1 MKIIDLSLPIEEGM
15 MTFPTHWHPVV
26 EVTILGRHGIEGR
39 ETRKLVLG
47 THIGTHADAPRH
59 FIPNGATIDEVP
71 LDVLIGPATLA
82 DFTGCRPLQEIDIAD
97 LKQRLGENVPVR
109 LILRTGWSEY
119 FGDMKFYNEYPFLSE
134 NAAQWLVEKGV
145 RLIAMDT
152 PSPDNPAHSRGTPK
166 DSPNHKVLL
175 GAGVVLVEYV
185 TNLKSLS
192 SSEVELIVMP
202 LKLKG
207 CDGSPA
213 RWGGIEKKKGKRERM
228 REEIQGWLK
237 QWFVSR
243 SKILQQTN
251 QPFSD
256 TDYFEAGWLTSME
269 VVEFVTEIERQF
281 AMQFSDRE

>member
-1 MKIIDLSLPIEEGM
+1 MKIIDLSHPIEEGM

-26 EVTILGRHGIEGR
+26 EITILGRHGIEGR
-39 ETRKLVLG
+39 ETRKVVLG

-59 FIPNGATIDEVP
+59 FIPNGQTIDEIP
-71 LDVLIGPATLA
+71 LDLLIGPATVV
-82 DFTGCRPLQEIDIAD
+82 DFTGCQPLQPIDIAD
-97 LKQRLGENVPVR
+97 LEQKLHGKIPAG

-119 FGDMKFYNEYPFLSE
+119 FGNLKFYNEYPFLSE

-175 GAGVVLVEYV
+175 GAEVVLVEYLA
-185 TNLKSLS
+185 NLKSLTAP
-192 SSEVELIVMP
+192 EVELIVLP

-213 RWGGIEKKKGKRERM
+213 RCVAIEK
-228 REEIQGWLK
+228 
-237 QWFVSR
+237 
-243 SKILQQTN
+243 
-251 QPFSD
+251 
-256 TDYFEAGWLTSME
+256 
-269 VVEFVTEIERQF
+269 
-281 AMQFSDRE
+281 

>member
-39 ETRKLVLG
+39 ETRKIVLG

-59 FIPNGATIDEVP
+59 FIPGGSTIDEIP
-71 LDVLIGPATLA
+71 LEVLIGPATVV
-82 DFTGCRPLQEIDIAD
+82 DFTGCRPLQEIDIAA
-97 LKQRLGENVPVR
+97 LEQRLCGNSPAR

-119 FGDMKFYNEYPFLSE
+119 FGEMKFYNEYPFLSE
-134 NAAQWLVEKGV
+134 NAARWLVEKGV

-152 PSPDNPAHSRGTPK
+152 PSPDNPAHSRGAAK
-166 DSPNHKVLL
+166 DSPNHKILL

-185 TNLKSLS
+185 ANLKALS
-192 SSEVELIVMP
+192 KSEVELLVMP

-213 RWGGIEKKKGKRERM
+213 RC
-228 REEIQGWLK
+228 
-237 QWFVSR
+237 V
-243 SKILQQTN
+243 
-251 QPFSD
+251 
-256 TDYFEAGWLTSME
+256 A
-269 VVEFVTEIERQF
+269 IER
-281 AMQFSDRE
+281 